1 MKREFN
7 ENNFLIYQENMKG
20 FCPLASGSSGNV
32 IYLGTEKT
40 KILFDVGVSFKNL
53 KERLAE
59 IEVKIEEIDAIMIT
73 HEHVDHIRGLE
84 MIAKKLDI
92 PIFCNSDTAKAI
104 CQIIGVR
111 PKFKIFSTGESF
123 TFADIEIHPFSI
135 QHDTL
140 DPVAFTM
147 TVEDKKLAICT
158 DLGFATKLVE
168 MHLKNCDY
176 IYLEANHDEDMV
188 HASSRP
194 MVYKQRVLSRQGH
207 LSNRAAGDL
216 LVNVHHEG
224 LKHVHL
230 AHLSLECNNPTVAMQ
245 TVKAILAKANKDVE
259 ISIASPDKISKAI
272 HF

>member
-1 MKREFN
+1 
-7 ENNFLIYQENMKG
+7 MKG

-40 KILFDVGVSFKNL
+40 KVLFDVGISFKNL
-53 KERLAE
+53 KERLEE
-59 IEVKIEEIDAIMIT
+59 IKVDVEEIDAVMVT
-73 HEHVDHIRGLE
+73 HEHIDHIRGLE

-104 CQIIGVR
+104 CQSIDIR

-123 TFADIEIHPFSI
+123 TFGDLEVQPFSI

-140 DPVAFTM
+140 DPVAFT
-147 TVEDKKLAICT
+147 VKADGKKFAICT

-168 MHLKNCDY
+168 MHLKECDY
-176 IYLEANHDEDMV
+176 IYLEANHEEDMV

-207 LSNRAAGDL
+207 LSNKAAGEL
-216 LVNVHHEG
+216 LANVHHEG
-224 LKHVHL
+224 LKHVYL
-230 AHLSLECNNPTVAMQ
+230 AHLSLECNSPAMALKTV
-245 TVKAILAKANKDVE
+245 TEILAKQNKVIE
-259 ISIASPDKISKAI
+259 ISIAAPDVVSKPI
-272 HF
+272 LF

>member
-1 MKREFN
+1 
-7 ENNFLIYQENMKG
+7 MKG

-32 IYLGTEKT
+32 IYLGTDKT
-40 KILFDVGVSFKNL
+40 KVLFDVGISFKNL

-59 IEVKIEEIDAIMIT
+59 IAVEIEQIDAVMIT
-73 HEHVDHIRGLE
+73 HEHIDHVKGLE

-104 CQIIGVR
+104 CQTMDIR

-123 TFADIEIHPFSI
+123 SFGDLEIQPFSI

-140 DPVAFTM
+140 DPVAFT
-147 TVEDKKLAICT
+147 VKAEGKKFGICT

-168 MHLKNCDY
+168 MHLKECDY
-176 IYLEANHDEDMV
+176 IYLEANHEEEMV

-207 LSNRAAGDL
+207 LSNRAAGEL
-216 LVNVHHEG
+216 LLNVHHEG
-224 LKHVHL
+224 LKHVYL
-230 AHLSLECNNPTVAMQ
+230 AHLSLECNNPATALKTV
-245 TVKAILAKANKDVE
+245 TEILAKQNKMVD
-259 ISIASPDKISKAI
+259 ISIAAPDVISKPI
-272 HF
+272 LF